1 MAEALNGMKRTH
13 YCGQILPETLG
24 ETVVVA
30 GWAQKTRDLGNLIF
44 IDLRDRSGIVQLAF
58 DDATDRAI
66 FEKAAG
72 VRAEFVLMAKGT
84 VRKRESVNKEIPTGE
99 QEIFVEELKILSES
113 QTPPFEIT
121 DKTNVKEELRLR
133 YRYLDLRRPSMQRY
147 LNMRHKIAKVTRD
160 YFDSQGFM
168 EIETPMLIKSTPE
181 GARDYLVPSRI
192 HEGKFYA
199 LPQSPQTYKQLL
211 MLSGCDRYMQI
222 VKCFRDEDL
231 RADRQPE
238 FTQVDLEMSFVEQDD
253 VMAMNEGYIKYLFK
267 EVLGMELQTP
277 LRRLPYAEAMDRF
290 GSDKPDTRFGLEL
303 MNISECVKDT
313 EFKVF
318 AGAIGGGG
326 SVRAIN
332 VKCAADKLTRKEI
345 DKLTEFV
352 KTYGAKGLAYTRVTA
367 EAHTS
372 SFEKFLSED
381 EVKAIHALTGLE
393 TGDVLLIVADKND
406 TVYASLGALRKHLA
420 EKLELFDKSTFDL
433 LWVTDFPLFEYSEE
447 EDRYVSKHH
456 PFTHPYIEDI
466 DKMESDP
473 ASVRSIAYDLVINGY
488 EAGGGS
494 IRIHDQELQKKM
506 FKALGFTEEEAM
518 EKFGFLMGAFQ
529 YGAPPHGGLAFGLDR
544 LCMILSGTENIKDV
558 IAFPKVQNASELM
571 TQCPAEVEPK
581 ALQELHIKIDA
592 ADKE

>member
-1 MAEALNGMKRTH
+1 MAEGLNGMKRTH

-24 ETVVVA
+24 EQVVVA

-253 VMAMNEGYIKYLFK
+253 VMAMNEGYISYLFK
-267 EVLGMELQTP
+267 QVLDMDIQLP
-277 LRRLPYAEAMDRF
+277 LRRIPYAEAMDRF

-303 MNISECVKDT
+303 MNISDCVKDT

-318 AGAIGGGG
+318 AGAIANGG

-332 VKCAADKLTRKEI
+332 VKGAADKLTRKEI

-352 KTYGAKGLAYTRVTA
+352 KTYGAKGLAYTRVTG

-381 EVKAIHALTGLE
+381 EVKAIHAATGLE

-420 EKLELFDKSTFDL
+420 EKLDLFDKSTFDL

-456 PFTHPYIEDI
+456 PFTHPYVEDI
-466 DKMESDP
+466 DKMETDP
-473 ASVRSIAYDLVINGY
+473 GAVRSIAYDLVINGY

-494 IRIHDQELQKKM
+494 IRIHDQGLQKKM

-544 LCMILSGTENIKDV
+544 LCMILTGTENIKDV

-581 ALQELHIKIDA
+581 ALQELHIAINKSA
-592 ADKE
+592 E